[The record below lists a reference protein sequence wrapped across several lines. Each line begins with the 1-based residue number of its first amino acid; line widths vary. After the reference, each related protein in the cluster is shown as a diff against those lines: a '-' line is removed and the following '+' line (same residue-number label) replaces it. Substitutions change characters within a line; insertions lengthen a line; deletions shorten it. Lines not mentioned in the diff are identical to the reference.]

1 MSEAATRDRA
11 GEGHDRAAAVGT
23 GAPAASDAGKREQPA
38 ADKTSSDKAPGDK
51 APGDKAPGDRA
62 RADTAQAGKPGARGV
77 ALGKYITIDTGV
89 RLPHLDRP
97 TALAYGAS
105 DSRTPTEQVF
115 VLVCDPQVPPRLD
128 ALHSLAKLRGV
139 PLMIPVDWGPV
150 AWGEGGQRRY
160 AICYDRPVDPVLAPV
175 GGELPQLREDQL
187 IERILRPLFRTFREL
202 YARGLTHRAVCASNL
217 YLAEG
222 GNGACLLGECASAPA
237 GMTQPAVYEPIDA
250 GQALAVG
257 RGSGALSDD
266 LYALGVL
273 MALILRGQDP
283 FQNSDPAAIAAQ
295 KISKGSYAAIMG
307 QARVSLTLM
316 EPLRGL
322 LCDRID
328 ERWSLHQLE
337 IWLNGRRQSP
347 KQPSL
352 PTKARRAFN
361 FQGRDYWTAPALS
374 HALATNWQD
383 ALRVL
388 SSGELERW
396 AERSLADEKQSKQL
410 AATLASAQAG
420 DGGDDRALARAL
432 VALDPAAPIR
442 LREFAARIDAIPQ
455 ALALGFDDRD
465 RRTAFVEVLRSKLP
479 QRWLEAQPQQRP
491 DHPQVL
497 QQFERMLWYIER
509 DQPGYGMERVL
520 YEYNSGWPCQS
531 PLLAGSYV
539 SEMEDLLPALERR
552 AEQDV
557 PDSAPIDRHI
567 AAFCGA
573 NMKPA
578 PDRMIQGL
586 GDPNPAN
593 RAQAT
598 VTLLADLQRRYGP
611 TQLPALCE
619 WMARRLAPLTES
631 LHNRHVREKV
641 NRRIERAVKSG
652 SLAELRAAAA
662 GSDLRQR
669 DQQAFAHAKA
679 QYAQLARDIA
689 WLEEGGLTSPASIA
703 RATRSVAT
711 AASAIAAGLIVVVAT
726 IVYVT

>member
-1 MSEAATRDRA
+1 MSEAATKDTA
-11 GEGHDRAAAVGT
+11 SAEHDPAAAGGT
-23 GAPAASDAGKREQPA
+23 GAPGQTGRRDTASGDTASGDTASGEKAGTAKGAPGKSGAESA
-38 ADKTSSDKAPGDK
+38 ADKA
-51 APGDKAPGDRA
+51 
-62 RADTAQAGKPGARGV
+62 GAREA
-77 ALGKYITIDTGV
+77 ALGKYITIDRTS

-97 TALAYGAS
+97 TAQAYAAT

-115 VLVCDPQVPPRLD
+115 VLVCDPKVPPRLD
-128 ALHSLAKLRGV
+128 ALQGLAKLRGV
-139 PLMIPVDWGPV
+139 PVMVPVNWGPV
-150 AWGEGGQRRY
+150 AWGDGGERRY
-160 AICYDRPVDPVLAPV
+160 AICYDRPVDPVLAPL
-175 GGELPQLREDQL
+175 GADFPQMREDQL
-187 IERILRPLFRTFREL
+187 IERILRPVFRTLREM
-202 YARGLTHRAVCASNL
+202 YTRGLTHRALAASNVF
-217 YLAEG
+217 LAEG

-250 GQALAVG
+250 GQALPVG

-273 MALILRGQDP
+273 MALILRGSDP
-283 FQNSDPAAIAAQ
+283 FQNSDPAAIVAQ
-295 KISKGSYAAIMG
+295 KITRGSYAAIMG

-328 ERWSLHQLE
+328 ERWTIHQLE
-337 IWLNGRRQSP
+337 TWLNGRRQSP

-352 PTKARRAFN
+352 PIKARRAFT

-374 HALATNWQD
+374 HALANNWPE

-396 AERSLADEKQSKQL
+396 AERSLADDKQSKQL
-410 AATLASAQAG
+410 AAALANAQSG

-432 VALDPAAPIR
+432 VALDPTAPVR
-442 LREFAARIDAIPQ
+442 LRDFAARIDAMPQ

-509 DQPGYGMERVL
+509 DQPGFGMERVL
-520 YEYNSGWPCQS
+520 YEYNAGWPCQS

-539 SEMEDLLPALERR
+539 SDMEDLLPALERR
-552 AEQDV
+552 AEHDV
-557 PDSAPIDRHI
+557 PEGAPIDRHI

-573 NMKPA
+573 NMKPP
-578 PDRMIQGL
+578 PDRMIQSL
-586 GDPNPAN
+586 GDPSPAN
-593 RAQAT
+593 RAQAI

-611 TQLPALCE
+611 KQLPALCE
-619 WMARRLAPLTES
+619 WTARRLAPLTDS
-631 LHNRHVREKV
+631 LHNRQVREKV
-641 NRRIERAVKSG
+641 KRRIERAVKSG
-652 SLAELRAAAA
+652 SLAELRAACA
-662 GSDLRQR
+662 GNELRRR
-669 DQQAFAHAKA
+669 DQQAFKQAKA
-679 QYAQLARDIA
+679 QYAQLAKDIA
-689 WLEEGGLTSPASIA
+689 WLEEGGLTSAANVA
-703 RATRSVAT
+703 RSTRTVAT
-711 AASAIAAGLIVVVAT
+711 AVSAISSGLIVMLVT

>member
-1 MSEAATRDRA
+1 MSEAAIKDRA
-11 GEGHDRAAAVGT
+11 EPERTEPGGTAASPGGAGQTGARDKAQAAKAAAGKT
-23 GAPAASDAGKREQPA
+23 GGDSPAGK
-38 ADKTSSDKAPGDK
+38 S
-51 APGDKAPGDRA
+51 
-62 RADTAQAGKPGARGV
+62 GAREI
-77 ALGKYITIDTGV
+77 ALGKYITIDRSV

-97 TALAYGAS
+97 TAQAYAAT

-115 VLVCDPQVPPRLD
+115 VLVCDPKVPPRLD
-128 ALHSLAKLRGV
+128 ALQGLAKLRGV

-150 AWGEGGQRRY
+150 AWSDGGERRY
-160 AICYDRPVDPVLAPV
+160 AICYDRPVDPILAPS
-175 GGELPQLREDQL
+175 GGDLPQMREDQL
-187 IERILRPLFRTFREL
+187 IERILRPVFRTLREM
-202 YARGLTHRAVCASNL
+202 YARGLTHRALAASNVF
-217 YLAEG
+217 LADG
-222 GNGACLLGECASAPA
+222 GNGACLMGECASAPA

-250 GQALAVG
+250 GQALPVG

-283 FQNSDPAAIAAQ
+283 FQNSDPAAVVAQ
-295 KISKGSYAAIMG
+295 KIARGSYAAIMG

-322 LCDRID
+322 LCDRLD
-328 ERWSLHQLE
+328 ERWTIHQLE
-337 IWLNGRRQSP
+337 TWLNGRRQSP

-352 PTKARRAFN
+352 PSKARRAFT
-361 FQGRDYWTAPALS
+361 FQGRDYWTAPSLA
-374 HALATNWQD
+374 HALASNWPE

-396 AERSLADEKQSKQL
+396 AERSLADDKQSKQL
-410 AATLASAQAG
+410 AQTLASAQAG

-432 VALDPAAPIR
+432 VALDPAAPVR
-442 LREFAARIDAIPQ
+442 LRDFAARIEAIPQ

-491 DHPQVL
+491 DHPQAL

-509 DQPGYGMERVL
+509 DQPGFGMERVL
-520 YEYNSGWPCQS
+520 YEYNAGWPCQS

-539 SEMEDLLPALERR
+539 SDMEDLLPALELR
-552 AEQDV
+552 AEQDI

-573 NMKPA
+573 NMKPP

-586 GDPNPAN
+586 GDPSPAN

-598 VTLLADLQRRYGP
+598 VSLLADLQRRYGP
-611 TQLPALCE
+611 NQLPALCE
-619 WMARRLAPLTES
+619 WMARRLAPLTDS
-631 LHNRHVREKV
+631 LHNRPVREKV
-641 NRRIERAVKSG
+641 KRRIERAVKSG
-652 SLAELRAAAA
+652 SLAELRAACASA
-662 GSDLRQR
+662 ELRQR
-669 DQQAFAHAKA
+669 DKQAFTQAKA
-679 QYAQLARDIA
+679 QYAQLAKDIA
-689 WLEEGGLTSPASIA
+689 WLEEGGLTSAANVA
-703 RATRSVAT
+703 RSTRTVAT
-711 AASAIAAGLIVVVAT
+711 AVSAIASGLIVILVT